1 MTAPRDRRPVTGG
14 PLPGLE
20 GLRVL
25 DLSDD
30 VAGAYCAKL
39 LSDAGATVTRVEQP
53 GGHSLRRWSVHGDVG
68 SDGDADGAL
77 FRFLASSH
85 ESVVLDFHSP
95 GSDVTV
101 AALAA
106 TADVAILSTFGGHG
120 ADTTSTVD
128 PHALQTAHP
137 ELVVVS
143 LSAFGLTGPPCLG
156 TLIGVP
162 DPSPLGL
169 PAQPRQCR
177 RPPAGRGGALAEW
190 SVGTYGALGAVER
203 ADGASTHGPRRPCGR
218 LGPGEPDHH
227 VHLLPLGRGQ
237 HARWRAQAFDLH
249 DDPEHRTLPRRLR
262 RNGDHHDGAVE
273 DLPRN
278 DRTSRPGRR

>member
-1 MTAPRDRRPVTGG
+1 MTGG

-68 SDGDADGAL
+68 SDGDTDGAL

-85 ESVVLDFHSP
+85 ESVVLDLSSP

-106 TADVAILSTFGGHG
+106 TADVAIRLDVRRARRGHDVHGGP
-120 ADTTSTVD
+120 ARPSD
-128 PHALQTAHP
+128 
-137 ELVVVS
+137 
-143 LSAFGLTGPPCLG
+143 GPPRTGGRQPLGLRTQRPARLG
-156 TLIGVP
+156 TVIGVP

-177 RPPAGRGGALAEW
+177 RPPAGRGGRAGRV
-190 SVGTYGALGAVER
+190 VGRNLR
-203 ADGASTHGPRRPCGR
+203 
-218 LGPGEPDHH
+218 GPG
-227 VHLLPLGRGQ
+227 RAS
-237 HARWRAQAFDLH
+237 AR
-249 DDPEHRTLPRRLR
+249 
-262 RNGDHHDGAVE
+262 
-273 DLPRN
+273 
-278 DRTSRPGRR
+278 